1 MFSHYDHV
9 QITSNSLRID
19 QNMLTY
25 SCHMPCYKKK
35 TTLFNVRLTCFVS
48 FIQFP
53 TDKYIFKVTKKGK
66 KKIHLHVFKVKNKYS
81 MTSFWSFIVDFDH
94 S

>member
-9 QITSNSLRID
+9 QITFNSLQID

-25 SCHMPCYKKK
+25 SSHMSCYKKK
-35 TTLFNVRLTCFVS
+35 AILFNVRLTCFVS
-48 FIQFP
+48 FNQFP
-53 TDKYIFKVTKKGK
+53 TDKYIFKVTKQWK

>member
-66 KKIHLHVFKVKNKYS
+66 KKDSSARVQS
-81 MTSFWSFIVDFDH
+81 
-94 S
+94 